1 MKSILI
7 LISIKIKINPKI
19 VKSEKILHVFKI
31 MFSYPFIFRF
41 IKNYIKKN
49 MKIIINCLLG

>member
-1 MKSILI
+1 MKLILI

-19 VKSEKILHVFKI
+19 VKSEKILDVFKI
-31 MFSYPFIFRF
+31 MFSYPFNLRF